1 MSDTTMTDTVSD
13 TAAET
18 GGMRD
23 AYAGRTYADADV
35 TEAGAAAS
43 SSVPDVYALNLPEDL
58 TGRVELSA
66 DHPLYA
72 PASDWARKWNL
83 PQAAFDELVAIQAGH
98 EAGSGIDQGAERTK
112 LIEAFSENGRLSPAQ
127 AQAKA
132 DEIGRW
138 AVGLLAGEAKR
149 NPAIVNELV
158 ALTATADGVALL
170 RALKNRVGEAR
181 PPRAGHA
188 NGGSS
193 AISTEEFYRELF
205 RGGRG

>member
-1 MSDTTMTDTVSD
+1 MSDTSMTSESVSGD
-13 TAAET
+13 A
-18 GGMRD
+18 GGMHD
-23 AYAGRTYADADV
+23 AYAGRAYADAPEAV
-35 TEAGAAAS
+35 SEAGGG
-43 SSVPDVYALNLPEDL
+43 VPDVYALNLPEDL
-58 TGRVELSA
+58 TGRVELSS

-112 LIEAFSENGRLSPAQ
+112 LIEAFSEGGRLSPAQ

-138 AVGLLAGEAKR
+138 AVGLLAGEARR
-149 NPAIVNELV
+149 NPAIVNELI

-170 RALKNRVGEAR
+170 RALKSRVGEAR
-181 PPRAGHA
+181 PPRAG
-188 NGGSS
+188 NGSGGS
-193 AISTEEFYRELF
+193 AAVSTEDFYRELF
-205 RGGRG
+205 RGRG